1 MSLLSKVPPNADE
14 NNSENSIDLAHLE
27 VDIQCA
33 TSNNNNLLCGAL
45 KTVFTGLAMIPP
57 LSTVF
62 GAASL
67 GTEVACM

>member
-14 NNSENSIDLAHLE
+14 KNGENSIHLAHLE

-33 TSNNNNLLCGAL
+33 TSNNNLLCGAL